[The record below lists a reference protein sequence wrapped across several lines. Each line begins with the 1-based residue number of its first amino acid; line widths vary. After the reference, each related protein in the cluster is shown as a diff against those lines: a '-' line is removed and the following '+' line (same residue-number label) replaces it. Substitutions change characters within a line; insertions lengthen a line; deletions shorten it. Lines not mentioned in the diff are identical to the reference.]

1 MSADMAMDLKSRG
14 VCVVS
19 LWPGTVK
26 TELSKKLVTS
36 GKLSALT
43 GLSQVSIFLLKM
55 LSIFKVTADA
65 YLERS
70 LGSCDLRF
78 LLWFLDRKAIS
89 N

>member
-1 MSADMAMDLKSRG
+1 MSADMGMDLKSHG

-43 GLSQVSIFLLKM
+43 GLSQVSIFPVQM
-55 LSIFKVTADA
+55 LAIVKVTDDA
-65 YLERS
+65 YLERPF
-70 LGSCDLRF
+70 GACEHRF
-78 LLWFLDRKAIS
+78 LLWFLES
-89 N
+89 